1 MALPP
6 IVIATLQS
14 AVLAATSNLLA
25 QTLTAYQKETTLV
38 VDWIPVFQFVLYAFI
53 NVPPNFLWQESLE
66 SAFPAY
72 HISPTSAAVTSAS
85 ANDEKALEKEAI
97 EGKLVEPKL
106 NIANT
111 VIKMILDQT
120 IGAVAN
126 TFLFS
131 LFIHSIQQ
139 AMVRPFGAP
148 LSHPDKSVQY
158 LLSRDAIV
166 YSQVDWTSVVARSR
180 AEFYPILVAGWKVWP
195 IVSLIN
201 FAFIKSIEGRNL
213 VGSLAGVG
221 WGVYMS
227 LVAAR

>member
-25 QTLTAYQKETTLV
+25 QTLTAYRKEVTLV
-38 VDWIPVFQFVLYAFI
+38 VDWVPVFQFVLYAFI
-53 NVPPNFLWQESLE
+53 NVPPNFLWQEFLE

-72 HISPTSAAVTSAS
+72 HMSPTSAAG
-85 ANDEKALEKEAI
+85 DEKALEKEAR

-111 VIKMILDQT
+111 IIKMVMDQT

-139 AMVRPFGAP
+139 AMVRPSGAS
-148 LSHPDKSVQY
+148 LSHPDKSIQY
-158 LLSRDAIV
+158 LFSQGAIV
-166 YSQVDWTSVVARSR
+166 YSRVDWTGVMARSR

-195 IVSLIN
+195 VVSLIN

-227 LVAAR
+227 LVAAAK